1 MTRDDILAFILKEE
15 GGLVNNPADPGGL
28 TNHGVT
34 QRYYDDRK
42 AKGTVPAGYPDSVAD
57 LTADQAAQ
65 LYVTDQWAFIHG
77 DALDPSLA
85 LLALDCAVNQGA
97 PEAVILLQ
105 LAANVTHDGIMG
117 PGTLAAIHARDPRV
131 MLKEF
136 AARRAVRY
144 AAGNDT
150 FELGWMRRLFDAYT
164 MALTNLS

>member
-1 MTRDDILAFILKEE
+1 MTRDDILAFVLKEE

-42 AKGTVPAGYPDSVAD
+42 AKGTVPAGYPDSVVD
-57 LTADQAAQ
+57 LSADQAAQ
-65 LYVTDQWAFIHG
+65 LYITDQWVFIHG
-77 DALDPSLA
+77 DALDLPLA

-105 LAANVTHDGIMG
+105 LAANVPHDGVMG
-117 PGTLAAIHARDPRV
+117 PATLAAIKARAPLA

-144 AAGNDT
+144 ALGKDL
-150 FELGWMRRLFDAYT
+150 FELGWMRRLIDAYT
-164 MALTNLS
+164 VALTSLS